1 MRKSP
6 TFPDR
11 ECTMCGKTY
20 TPHSSQQK
28 YCPSCAKIAD
38 NERKLRYYKK
48 LHPNYKTRKELQEN
62 SVYKKSC
69 IACGEQATNY
79 FEGKPYCNKH
89 WLRMY
94 HHGTTEKQ
102 PYKTKNTYQIIGDIA
117 IGTTSRG
124 DTYKIDLEDL
134 ERCKQHSW
142 VKDPRG
148 YFVSR
153 IDHKSV
159 TLHRFLLGTKG
170 SKVMT
175 DHINGDRSDNRK
187 SNLRQCTQNQNS
199 KNLKVKKNNTSG
211 HPGVSKTKS
220 GKWRAAITVN
230 RKSINL
236 GVYASKFEAIN
247 VRRLAELE
255 YFGEFAPIFSRVV

>member
-11 ECTMCGKTY
+11 ECTMCGKKY
-20 TPHSSQQK
+20 TPHHSQQK
-28 YCPSCAKIAD
+28 YCPECKIIATKETKRRFYIKT
-38 NERKLRYYKK
+38 N
-48 LHPNYKTRKELQEN
+48 PNAYAPPKPKEF
-62 SVYKKSC
+62 C
-69 IACGEQATNY
+69 IVCGEPMSCH
-79 FEGKPYCNKH
+79 FDGKPYCNKH

-94 HHGTTEKQ
+94 NNGTIEPK

-124 DTYKIDLEDL
+124 DTYKIDLDDL

-175 DHINGDRSDNRK
+175 DHINGDKSDNRK
-187 SNLRQCTQNQNS
+187 SNLRQCTQNQNG
-199 KNLKVKKNNTSG
+199 KNLKVKKNNKSG
-211 HPGVSKTKS
+211 HPGVSQTKS
-220 GKWRAAITVN
+220 GKWSASIMVN
-230 RKSINL
+230 RKEINL
-236 GVYASKFEAIN
+236 GVFESKFEAIN

-255 YFGEFAPIFSRVV
+255 HFGEFAPIFSRLQ